1 MKIARILGR
10 TATTTAAAAMAVAL
24 LVPLPAHAA
33 PASGGDTASPDI
45 AGGATTTI
53 SAAPYAAQISFDAT
67 GTNVG
72 CTGSQISE
80 SWVIT
85 AKHCNSTS
93 LQSVRLGATYLQTG
107 GTVKTVAARY
117 ASSTGD
123 VLLLKLSSP
132 YYGSYIGLSSSFPA
146 TGVAAK
152 VYGWGD
158 QTEGAGTMSYNFK
171 TANVTVAG
179 QGTDTYGGASVK
191 TRSQSGHTL
200 GGDSGGPLV
209 VNGKLVGVLS
219 TSSVLPTPSPST
231 FTSYFNDHAS
241 VARNLSWITSVSG
254 VAGS

>member
-1 MKIARILGR
+1 MKLARIL
-10 TATTTAAAAMAVAL
+10 ATAAAAAAL
-24 LVPLPAHAA
+24 MGPLPAHAA
-33 PASGGDTASPDI
+33 PAAGGDSASPDI

-72 CTGSQISE
+72 CTGSQISAN
-80 SWVIT
+80 WVIT
-85 AKHCNSTS
+85 AKHCDSPS
-93 LQSVRLGATYLQTG
+93 LQSVRLGTTYLETG
-107 GTVKTVAARY
+107 GTVKTVAGRY
-117 ASSTGD
+117 ASSAGD
-123 VLLLKLSSP
+123 VLLLKLSTP
-132 YYGSYIGLSSSFPA
+132 YYGSYVGLSGSVPA
-146 TGVAAK
+146 TGAAAK

-158 QTEGAGTMSYNFK
+158 QTEGAGTMSYTFK

-179 QGTDTYGGASVK
+179 QGSDTYGGVSVR
-191 TRSQSGHTL
+191 TQSQSGHTL

-219 TSSVLPTPSPST
+219 TSSILPTPNPSS
-231 FTSYFNDHAS
+231 FTRYYNDHAS

>member
-146 TGVAAK
+146 TGLPPRYTA
-152 VYGWGD
+152 
-158 QTEGAGTMSYNFK
+158 GATRPRVPAPCHTTSRRP
-171 TANVTVAG
+171 TSPWLARALTPTVAP
-179 QGTDTYGGASVK
+179 
-191 TRSQSGHTL
+191 R
-200 GGDSGGPLV
+200 
-209 VNGKLVGVLS
+209 
-219 TSSVLPTPSPST
+219 
-231 FTSYFNDHAS
+231 
-241 VARNLSWITSVSG
+241 
-254 VAGS
+254 